1 MEHIKT
7 IDPSTLP
14 VPELHQLLLSAV
26 APRPIALAS
35 TVDADGQV
43 NLSPFSFFNVFS
55 ANPPILIFSP
65 ARRGRDNTTKHTFE
79 NVKDTSEVVINI
91 VNHAIVEQMSLS
103 STEYDKEVN
112 EFVKA
117 GFTQVPSETV
127 APPRVGEAPVSFECT
142 VDQVIEL
149 GADGGAGNLVISRI
163 QRIHLHTQYLN
174 AQGRLDTI
182 KLDLVAR
189 MGESWYCRASGDALF
204 EIPKP
209 IFNKGVGVDLLPK
222 HVLKSTILNGNHLG
236 RLGNMEQLPSAEKIK
251 KYKESEV
258 ITAIL
263 KVDSD
268 AEKQDQ
274 LHKHALE
281 AIEKN
286 DLVSALCILSCLG

>member
-1 MEHIKT
+1 MTQIKS
-7 IDPSTLP
+7 IDPKTLP
-14 VPELHQLLLSAV
+14 VPELHQLLLSAI

-35 TVDADGQV
+35 TIDALGQV

-79 NVKDTSEVVINI
+79 NVKATKEVVINI

-112 EFVKA
+112 EFEKA

-127 APPRVGEAPVSFECT
+127 EPPRVGEAPVSFECKI
-142 VDQVIEL
+142 DEIIEL
-149 GADGGAGNLVISRI
+149 GAAGGAGNLVISRVE
-163 QRIHLHTQYLN
+163 RIHLQTRYLN
-174 AQGRLDTI
+174 SKGQLDTR

-209 IFNKGVGVDLLPK
+209 IFNKGVGVDQLPK
-222 HVLKSTILNGNHLG
+222 HILKSTILNGNHLG
-236 RLGNMEQLPSAEKIK
+236 RLGNMEQLPTAENIEKC
-251 KYKESEV
+251 KESEE
-258 ITAIL
+258 TKAIL
-263 KVDSD
+263 KLGNDT
-268 AEKQDQ
+268 EKRDQ
-274 LHKHALE
+274 LHKHALLY
-281 AIEKN
+281 IEKN
-286 DLVSALCILSCLG
+286 DLESALCILSCLD